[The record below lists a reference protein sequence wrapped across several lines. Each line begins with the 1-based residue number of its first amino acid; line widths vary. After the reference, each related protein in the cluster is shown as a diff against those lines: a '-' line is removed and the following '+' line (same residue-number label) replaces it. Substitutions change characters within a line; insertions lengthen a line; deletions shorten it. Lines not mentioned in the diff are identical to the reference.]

1 MRVVIMGCGRVGAGL
16 AVQLA
21 EQQHDVT
28 VIDNDSF
35 AFRRLP
41 PRFAGRSLHGSGT
54 DDRILEGA
62 GIRGADVF
70 VALASGDN
78 RNIFAA
84 QKAKHIYGV
93 ATVVTRVKDPLR
105 AELFNRLGLR
115 TFSPTKVGIELAA
128 AAIFA
133 ESADAGA

>member
-21 EQQHDVT
+21 EQQHEVT
-28 VIDNDSF
+28 IVDPDSF

-41 PRFAGRSLHGSGT
+41 PRFSGRSLQGSGT
-54 DDRILEGA
+54 DDRTLESA
-62 GIRGADVF
+62 GIREADVF

-78 RNIFAA
+78 RNILAS
-84 QKAKHIYGV
+84 QKAQQIYGV
-93 ATVVTRVKDPLR
+93 GVVVTRVKDPLR

-115 TFSPTKVGIELAA
+115 TFSPTKFGIELAA
-128 AAIFA
+128 SAIFA
-133 ESADAGA
+133 ESTDA